1 MPSKPLKK
9 KQQKKNLKRKKSVKG
24 SKLKA
29 NDRGRKG
36 IKFKDEQRKGQRKK
50 SKSPLRLHKRSS
62 TKPPKELGQYTINIE
77 ERLGKGAF
85 GSVYKGYHVSKPDTI
100 VAIKIIYIQ
109 TMNPQQQK
117 AVKSEVDLLAS
128 LKHKNIVDYIDTVK
142 TDCFFC
148 IVLEYVDE
156 GSLQSLLKKHGPL
169 TEQVV
174 AVMIIQILCG
184 LQFLHEQGIIHRD
197 IKAV

>member
-9 KQQKKNLKRKKSVKG
+9 KQQKRNLKRKKSVKG
-24 SKLKA
+24 SKLKG
-29 NDRGRKG
+29 NDRGRKS

-62 TKPPKELGQYTINIE
+62 TKPPKDVGQYTINIE

-100 VAIKIIYIQ
+100 VAIKLIYIQ
-109 TMNPQQQK
+109 TMNPQ

-128 LKHKNIVDYIDTVK
+128 LKHKNIVEYIDTVK
-142 TDCFFC
+142 TDRFFC

-169 TEQVV
+169 KEQVV